1 MSLCLIDA
9 GWGSKDVVIFHSSG
23 DEPPTGIT
31 ILVDGLNS
39 EAVTSARYLIT
50 ALNVASVED
59 VKLEIE
65 QNLPDPL
72 ASSWVLIKVGR
83 KANQ

>member
-1 MSLCLIDA
+1 
-9 GWGSKDVVIFHSSG
+9 
-23 DEPPTGIT
+23 
-31 ILVDGLNS
+31 VDGLNS